1 MTQNRAKALTGI
13 IFLVILSV
21 ALTTQAAINTNGL
34 VGRWIFN
41 EGYGITANDSSGH
54 GNNGTLSGAAGFIA
68 NDPLKQSVLNVY
80 GISGVVTYP
89 YTTTL
94 QPFAGTICVWVKPD
108 VAEQADIVRLD
119 TNLLIRTNMAGNY
132 YAYDLRVTSTGQLVG
147 MLANDDPKTGP
158 RQPQITVSTAA
169 NTVPV
174 GQWTHVAMEWDGT
187 SAFYVLVNGKLAG
200 KTTYYPNPTEGL
212 SYHGQYPLKAAAANY
227 DYGNGF
233 LEYTGELSDLRVY
246 SRALTSKE
254 IYGIATGGQ

>member
-94 QPFAGTICVWVKPD
+94 QPFAGTICVWVKPV
-108 VAEQADIVRLD
+108 VAQTADIVRLD

-132 YAYDLRVTSTGQLVG
+132 YAYDLRVNSAGQLVG

-158 RQPQITVSTAA
+158 KQPQTTVSTSAGA
-169 NTVPV
+169 VPV

-187 SAFYVLVNGKLAG
+187 SAFYVFVNGKLAG
-200 KTTYYPNPTEGL
+200 KSTYYPNPTEGL
-212 SYHGQYPLKAAAANY
+212 SYHGQYPMQAAIANY
-227 DYGNGF
+227 NYGNGY

-246 SRALTSKE
+246 SRALASNE
-254 IYGIATGGQ
+254 ILGIATGGQ